1 MVDVIASTKLVDGN
15 LDDGAVNNFANFSEI
30 FTLLPASA
38 CSKLKGTGTTSPDK
52 EPGLY
57 NNNSKF
63 THIGH
68 GFGARIMM

>member
-38 CSKLKGTGTTSPDK
+38 CSKLKESRPPAPLDPTGILVATKLTSFS
-52 EPGLY
+52 EVRVGSY
-57 NNNSKF
+57 
-63 THIGH
+63 H
-68 GFGARIMM
+68 G